1 MKYIRLAFV
10 LSALFLF
17 YSCDFKLK
25 EPYDEN
31 TEAISDLE
39 YEVDK
44 LEGDLY
50 IAYNALERIK
60 KYSNNEDSV
69 LSISDSTF
77 SYLGRNR
84 FKTEDE
90 FVFDKM
96 TFKSIILGDLF
107 WDLKKIRLEVYNE
120 RINDY
125 ECK

>member
-44 LEGDLY
+44 LEEDLY

-69 LSISDSTF
+69 LSISDSAF
-77 SYLGRNR
+77 LYLGRNR

-90 FVFDKM
+90 IVSDKI
-96 TFKSIILGDLF
+96 THHFIILSDVF
-107 WDLKKIRLEVYNE
+107 WYLKKYRLDFYNE
-120 RINDY
+120 EN
-125 ECK
+125 E

>member
-1 MKYIRLAFV
+1 MKYIRLAFAFSV
-10 LSALFLF
+10 LSLF
-17 YSCDFKLK
+17 YSCDFKSNAT
-25 EPYDEN
+25 YDEN
-31 TEAISDLE
+31 TETISDLE

-84 FKTEDE
+84 FKTDGE

-107 WDLKKIRLEVYNE
+107 WHLKK
-120 RINDY
+120 
-125 ECK
+125 K

>member
-10 LSALFLF
+10 LFVLFLF
-17 YSCDFKLK
+17 CSCDVKPNK
-25 EPYDEN
+25 AYDG
-31 TEAISDLE
+31 SDVDVCDLE
-39 YEVDK
+39 NETSE

-84 FKTEDE
+84 FKTEGE
-90 FVFDKM
+90 IVSDKI
-96 TFKSIILGDLF
+96 THHLIILSDLF
-107 WDLKKIRLEVYNE
+107 WYLKKFRLEFYNE
-120 RINDY
+120 EN
-125 ECK
+125 E